1 MHESSRRGRCT
12 GNYGR
17 LVAGLEPEY
26 QTVHVYVLED
36 DQVNA
41 FALPGGYVFV
51 LTGLLNELQSQR
63 NWLAYWG
70 MSWVML
76 SNVMGS
82 NASLKAFG
90 IVFFF

>member
-1 MHESSRRGRCT
+1 MDAVQEIT
-12 GNYGR
+12 DR

-41 FALPGGYVFV
+41 FALPGGVFV
-51 LTGLLNELQSQR
+51 LTGLLNELQSPEE
-63 NWLAYWG
+63 WSAYWG

-82 NASLKAFG
+82 SALLKVFG